1 MTRTS
6 DLNTILSAQQIPQ
19 EGREMYELQDHRE
32 NVEQTIRSA
41 FPGANPTI
49 RYGGSKAKGTM
60 IKESYDLDIIVY
72 AQHDD
77 NTLGNTLP
85 EIYDNTARALSGNYY
100 IEPKTAALRLFAK
113 NDGQRGD
120 RLYIDVVPGRF
131 VDDTRGDAYL
141 HQNDGQK
148 SRLKTNLQ
156 VHIDHIK
163 YSGAVDALKLGK
175 LMRVRHDLDIKQ
187 FALDLLIIDL
197 LKGKRFS
204 NLDSQFT
211 HVLERLASGSNL
223 PAIEDPANPSGNDL
237 SHMLNSTVLSELR
250 TVASTMLNQSENY
263 GWSAAFGESELTGPA
278 RVAVITSAA
287 ENVDAP
293 TQPWAQR

>member
-6 DLNTILSAQQIPQ
+6 DLNALLSAQRIAR
-19 EGREMYELQDHRE
+19 ESREMYELQDHRA
-32 NVEQTIRSA
+32 NVEATIRST

-49 RYGGSKAKGTM
+49 RYGGSKAKDTM

-77 NTLGNTLP
+77 NILGNTLP
-85 EIYDNTARALSGNYY
+85 EIYENIARALASDYY

-113 NDGQRGD
+113 NNGQRGD
-120 RLYIDVVPGRF
+120 RLYIDIVPGRF
-131 VDDTRGDAYL
+131 VDGTRGDAYL

-148 SRLKTNLQ
+148 SCLKTNLQ

-163 YSGAVDALKLGK
+163 NSGLIDALKLGK

-187 FALDLLIIDL
+187 FALDLLIIEL
-197 LKGKRFS
+197 LRGKRATS
-204 NLDSQFT
+204 LDSQFT
-211 HVLERLASGSNL
+211 HILERLASGTNL
-223 PAIEDPANPSGNDL
+223 PVIEDPANPSGNDL
-237 SHMLNSTVLSELR
+237 SHLLNSSVLSELR

-263 GWSAAFGESELTGPA
+263 GWGAAFGEAELTGPA

>member
-1 MTRTS
+1 
-6 DLNTILSAQQIPQ
+6 
-19 EGREMYELQDHRE
+19 
-32 NVEQTIRSA
+32 
-41 FPGANPTI
+41 
-49 RYGGSKAKGTM
+49 M

-77 NTLGNTLP
+77 NTLGNSLP
-85 EIYDNTARALSGNYY
+85 EIYNNTARALAGDYY
-100 IEPKTAALRLFAK
+100 IQPKTAALRLFAK

-163 YSGAVDALKLGK
+163 YSGVVDALKLGK

-187 FALDLLIIDL
+187 FALDLLIIEL
-197 LKGKRFS
+197 LKGKRFTS
-204 NLDSQFT
+204 LDGQFT
-211 HVLERLASGSNL
+211 HILERLVKGANL

-237 SHMLNSTVLSELR
+237 SHLLSSTVLSELR
-250 TVASTMLNQSENY
+250 TVASTMLNQSEKY
-263 GWSAAFGESELTGPA
+263 GWGAAFGEAQLTGPA

>member
-6 DLNTILSAQQIPQ
+6 DLNALLDAQHIAQDS
-19 EGREMYELQDHRE
+19 REMRELQDHRA
-32 NVEQTIRSA
+32 NVESKIRSA
-41 FPGANPTI
+41 FLGANPTI

-72 AQHDD
+72 AKHDD
-77 NTLGNTLP
+77 TTLGDTLP
-85 EIYDNTARALSGNYY
+85 EIYENVARALSRDYY
-100 IEPKTAALRLFAK
+100 VQPKTSALKLFAK
-113 NDGQRGD
+113 QGTARGD

-131 VDDTRGDAYL
+131 VDHSCGDAYL

-163 YSGAVDALKLGK
+163 NSGLIDVLKLGK

-187 FALDLLIIDL
+187 FALDLLFIEL
-197 LKGKRFS
+197 LKGRRTNS
-204 NLDSQFT
+204 LDSQFS
-211 HVLERLASGSNL
+211 HVLDRFASGSAL

-237 SHMLNSTVLSELR
+237 SHMLNANIVSDLR
-250 TVASTMLNQSENY
+250 SVATMMLEQSERAS
-263 GWSAAFGESELTGPA
+263 WAASFGEPDVTGPA

-287 ENVDAP
+287 ENVNAP
-293 TQPWAQR
+293 TKPWAR

>member
-1 MTRTS
+1 
-6 DLNTILSAQQIPQ
+6 
-19 EGREMYELQDHRE
+19 MYELRDHRE
-32 NVEQTIRSA
+32 NVETTIRSA

-77 NTLGNTLP
+77 DTLGNTLP
-85 EIYDNTARALSGNYY
+85 EIYENIAHALVGDYY
-100 IEPKTAALRLFAK
+100 VEPKTSALRLFARK
-113 NDGQRGD
+113 DGQRGD

-131 VDDTRGDAYL
+131 VDGTRGDAYL

-163 YSGAVDALKLGK
+163 YCGVIDALKLGK

-187 FALDLLIIDL
+187 FALDLLIIEL
-197 LKGKRFS
+197 LKGKRFTT
-204 NLDSQFT
+204 LDSQFT
-211 HVLERLASGSNL
+211 HLLEQLASESSL

-237 SHMLNSTVLSELR
+237 SHLLNSAVLSELR
-250 TVASTMLNQSENY
+250 TVASTMLNQSEKY
-263 GWSAAFGESELTGPA
+263 GWGAAFGEAELTGPA